1 MVYFLFSILYISLIT
16 SVTYFYKRTKLQDD
30 RIISLIKVKEN
41 VILDLKKLITEVEVK
56 LKELEDTNKE
66 YSYKLDKAIKTYD
79 KYKIEWNNNKN
90 EIKTL
95 LHLFKTKHDNV
106 EAKFKKKEQE
116 LQETFVSFKKMYEE
130 MHFYLANSTRK
141 LENRPEEVRRE
152 LLKTL
157 ENKQKQINSIGNQ
170 LSNFQSSI
178 KKETNFLF
186 RLISKLEDTTIKKD
200 NSDFRY

>member
-1 MVYFLFSILYISLIT
+1 MVYFLFSILYISLII

-41 VILDLKKLITEVEVK
+41 VTLDLKKLITEVEVK

-66 YSYKLDKAIKTYD
+66 YSYKLNKAIKTYD
-79 KYKIEWNNNKN
+79 KYKIEWNNSKT